1 MSVLDALYHQ
11 VILEHNRKPHNRG
24 ILPDYSHKEDGANLS
39 CGDEVTIYLKLVDG
53 LFEAVSFE
61 GEGCAISL
69 ASASLLTLAVKGKSV
84 AEVKALSG
92 EFKALLR
99 GENDGAALGELAAF
113 SGVSRLPVRVKC
125 AALPWAT
132 LDQALADS

>member
-24 ILPDYSHKEDGANLS
+24 ALPDYSHKEEGANLS
-39 CGDEVTIYLKLVDG
+39 CGDEVTIYLKVEDG
-53 LFEAVSFE
+53 TVVAASFE

-69 ASASLLTLAVKGKSV
+69 ASASLLTLAVTGKSV
-84 AEVKALSG
+84 DEVKALSG

-99 GENDGAALGELAAF
+99 GEHGGASLGELNAF

-125 AALPWAT
+125 AALPWVT
-132 LDQALADS
+132 LEQALAGS